1 MSDSEKGTSTAQ
13 RFIGRV
19 KWFNNK
25 SGYGFITGCNGD
37 IVGSDIFVHHSSIE
51 VTGQQYRYLVQGEY
65 VEFGLVALDNS
76 EYKHQTTEV
85 TGVCRG
91 KLMCETH
98 RELRSLRGKS
108 RSSQED
114 SAEEGSSKRG
124 PRVRGSGPR
133 DDIAESQPKA
143 TSTGNGEESILD
155 M

>member
-1 MSDSEKGTSTAQ
+1 MSDSEKGTSTTQ

-25 SGYGFITGCNGD
+25 SGYGFITASTGD
-37 IVGSDIFVHHSSIE
+37 IAGSDIFVHHSSIE

-65 VEFGLVALDNS
+65 VEFGLVALDDS
-76 EYKHQTTEV
+76 EHKHQTADV

-98 RELRSLRGKS
+98 RDLRALRVKS
-108 RSSQED
+108 RSSQEEP
-114 SAEEGSSKRG
+114 AEEGVSKRV

-133 DDIAESQPKA
+133 GDVADAQSKMT
-143 TSTGNGEESILD
+143 TSGSSEAMLE
-155 M
+155 